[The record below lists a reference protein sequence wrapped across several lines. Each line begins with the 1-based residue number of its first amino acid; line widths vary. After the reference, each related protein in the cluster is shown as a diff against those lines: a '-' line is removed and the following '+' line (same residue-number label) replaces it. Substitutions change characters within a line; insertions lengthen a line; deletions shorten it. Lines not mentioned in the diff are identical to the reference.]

1 MAGLPDT
8 ALSRRG
14 AQPRAS
20 RTSAH
25 LPFTDRRAAGRE
37 LAARLERYA
46 GRADVLVLGLARG
59 GVPVAAEIAD
69 ALGAPLDVFV
79 VRKLGVPG
87 REELAFGAV
96 ASGGARALNDSVV
109 QCCGIPEPDVEAITA
124 LARREVG
131 RLEEDC
137 RDGVPAVSPAGRTVI
152 VADDGLATGATMR
165 VAIAALRDLGPA
177 AIVAASPLA
186 PAGACARLR
195 EVADA
200 VVCAATPDPFNAVG
214 AWYEDFAPVATDEV
228 HRLLRRSRHE
238 PVEQEHRRR

>member
-96 ASGGARALNDSVV
+96 ASGSALVLNRDVV
-109 QCCGIPEPDVEAITA
+109 SGLRISQSAIEAVVREEQKE
-124 LARREVG
+124 LERRE
-131 RLEEDC
+131 RAY
-137 RDGVPAVSPAGRTVI
+137 R
-152 VADDGLATGATMR
+152 GA
-165 VAIAALRDLGPA
+165 LP
-177 AIVAASPLA
+177 PLDVR
-186 PAGACARLR
+186 GKTIIL
-195 EVADA
+195 V
-200 VVCAATPDPFNAVG
+200 
-214 AWYEDFAPVATDEV
+214 
-228 HRLLRRSRHE
+228 
-238 PVEQEHRRR
+238 